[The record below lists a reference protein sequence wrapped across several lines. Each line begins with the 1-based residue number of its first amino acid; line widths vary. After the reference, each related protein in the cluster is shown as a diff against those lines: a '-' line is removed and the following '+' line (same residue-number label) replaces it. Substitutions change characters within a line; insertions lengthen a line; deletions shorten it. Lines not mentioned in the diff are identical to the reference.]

1 VIGEGLREEG
11 GENSPL
17 KSHELVSETSLIRA
31 LWIEIEFV
39 PVRIIVM
46 KFLEVK
52 KKKKNITR

>member
-52 KKKKNITR
+52 KKKKT